1 MKKVKL
7 SRRNTYY
14 KFAWE
19 TGENYIKHITKY
31 SEKTGVEFKVSL
43 KWFLS
48 MMVHNPYT
56 EKYYPEFTSFKNK
69 YKLFNQLN
77 LGGDDLIKVHN
88 EYQKFRSKILED
100 IECEVVDVGYFKKQV
115 QSEVHG
121 SMKIK
126 FENRLQ
132 LVDMLLV
139 VGLLQDREV
148 DLDDLE
154 NVMKNE
160 SLLTNLGNHEMRT

>member
-1 MKKVKL
+1 MKSVKQ
-7 SRRNTYY
+7 SRKHTYY

-19 TGENYIKHITKY
+19 TGENYIKHITEY

-48 MMVHNPYT
+48 MMVHNPYV
-56 EKYYPEFTSFKNK
+56 EKYYPGFTTIENK
-69 YKLFNQLN
+69 YKLFNQMN
-77 LGGDDLIKVHN
+77 LVGDDLNKIHD
-88 EYQKFRSKILED
+88 EYQKFRSTILEN
-100 IECEVVDVGYFKKQV
+100 IECEVVDVMYFKKQV

-121 SMKIK
+121 SKKIK
-126 FENRLQ
+126 FKNRLQ

-139 VGLLQDREV
+139 VGLLQDRDV

-160 SLLTNLGNHEMRT
+160 DLLTNLGNHEMRT